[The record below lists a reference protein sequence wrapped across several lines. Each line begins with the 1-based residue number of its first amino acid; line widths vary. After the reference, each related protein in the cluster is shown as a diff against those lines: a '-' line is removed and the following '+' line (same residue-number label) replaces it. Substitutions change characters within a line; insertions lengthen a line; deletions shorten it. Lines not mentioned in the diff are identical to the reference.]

1 MTVDDQAQNILISRV
16 FLHKQYIHFYY
27 LNFSSAAIRKMRSQE
42 RQKRYAAQKKAQEL
56 LVKQR
61 MLQQQR
67 GGAYGTTGTYG
78 TAGPSGSNFY
88 NPNSFSQSPIIQE
101 IPVQRTPIIK
111 NGKIIGYGI
120 PITDPSQLPS
130 QTPPPIYDPQSVP
143 SVVYP
148 KIGKNI
154 ALKNNT
160 SSL

>member
-1 MTVDDQAQNILISRV
+1 
-16 FLHKQYIHFYY
+16 
-27 LNFSSAAIRKMRSQE
+27 MRSQE

-130 QTPPPIYDPQSVP
+130 QTLDAGRPTGKTVCPLLCWPIHRHTPCAPRGPLHPDQQ
-143 SVVYP
+143 
-148 KIGKNI
+148 
-154 ALKNNT
+154 
-160 SSL
+160 

>member
-1 MTVDDQAQNILISRV
+1 MKADDQAQHILISRV
-16 FLHKQYIHFYY
+16 FLHTHTFLFIEI
-27 LNFSSAAIRKMRSQE
+27 SSAAIRKMRSQE

-148 KIGKNI
+148 KIGKKH
-154 ALKNNT
+154 ALKIYY
-160 SSL
+160 

>member
-1 MTVDDQAQNILISRV
+1 MHFLLI
-16 FLHKQYIHFYY
+16 KI
-27 LNFSSAAIRKMRSQE
+27 SSAAIRKMRSQE

-67 GGAYGTTGTYG
+67 GGAYG

-120 PITDPSQLPS
+120 PINDPSQLPS

-148 KIGKNI
+148 KIGKKH
-154 ALKNNT
+154 ALRK
-160 SSL
+160 